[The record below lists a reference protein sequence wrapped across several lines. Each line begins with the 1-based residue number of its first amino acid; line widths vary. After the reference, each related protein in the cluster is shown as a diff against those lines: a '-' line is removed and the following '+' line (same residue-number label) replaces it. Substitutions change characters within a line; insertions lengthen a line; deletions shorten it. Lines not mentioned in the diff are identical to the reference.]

1 LDAEEVF
8 EETVDEIVEETVRDG
23 ILGDEDSKRGE
34 FEVLLLTKT
43 EGVFV
48 LLVVSIFLKT
58 LEAFPRR
65 VWAVWGR
72 LLA

>member
-65 VWAVWGR
+65 V
-72 LLA
+72 